1 MNVNGKKVEA
11 LIVLITGIGVLGVSL
26 LADVIGI
33 ANAPGFGS
41 QQTMGT
47 LLGVVITGGGLILLR
62 RAR

>member
-1 MNVNGKKVEA
+1 MNVNGKKVEGV
-11 LIVLITGIGVLGVSL
+11 IVLVSGIGLLAVSL

-47 LLGVVITGGGLILLR
+47 LLGVLITGGGVILVR

>member
-1 MNVNGKKVEA
+1 MKVNGKKLEA
-11 LIVLITGIGVLGVSL
+11 RIVTIIGIDVLAVSL

-47 LLGVVITGGGLILLR
+47 VTGVVIIVGGLILVR